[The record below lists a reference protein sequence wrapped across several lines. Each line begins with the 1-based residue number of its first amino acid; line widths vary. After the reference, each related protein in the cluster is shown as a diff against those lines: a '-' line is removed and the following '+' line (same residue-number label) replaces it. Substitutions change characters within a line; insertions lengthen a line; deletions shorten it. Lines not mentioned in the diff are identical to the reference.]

1 MKAKEV
7 GHKFKDDAVEEV
19 SDSDKEGD
27 KIFIH
32 ADEVLEMKDVQ
43 ELDDLTKHELTETTD
58 VEGAIDKE
66 DEVTGWVR
74 KRTPD
79 ENHDAQRPR
88 NQIAE
93 NEDEAEV
100 RQKLVDQ
107 GPENHRKETQ
117 SL

>member
-1 MKAKEV
+1 
-7 GHKFKDDAVEEV
+7 
-19 SDSDKEGD
+19 
-27 KIFIH
+27 
-32 ADEVLEMKDVQ
+32 MKDVQ
-43 ELDDLTKHELTETTD
+43 ELDDLSCCELSQGAY
-58 VEGAIDKE
+58 VERSPDKK

-79 ENHDAQRPR
+79 ENHDAKGPC

-107 GPENHRKETQ
+107 GPENHRKVIQRLT
-117 SL
+117 

>member
-7 GHKFKDDAVEEV
+7 AHKLEDDAVEEV
-19 SDSDKEGD
+19 SDGDKEGN

-58 VEGAIDKE
+58 VEGTIDEE

-79 ENHDAQRPR
+79 ENHDAKGPC